1 MTHGIPQPHSLLSNQ
16 FHRIYVAY
24 IFINIYT
31 QTCKTSWRSTYDFKL
46 MSSDNLGSQIC

>member
-1 MTHGIPQPHSLLSNQ
+1 MEFLNLTLFYLTSFI
-16 FHRIYVAY
+16 IYVAY